1 MADQT
6 IEVRLI
12 LRDEL
17 SRQLAPINA
26 QIRQLSSQRVDTA
39 HSAFQ
44 RLAPVVRVVH
54 RELSTLSRLTL
65 GGLVGG
71 GIVAG
76 IQAAVRAM
84 QDMARQQ
91 IQLHYTAQQ
100 LGVSQKFI
108 ENYRDALTGLGE
120 APEAAAASIKQA
132 LSTLDE
138 FYVKG
143 EKSSLG
149 AFLEKSIAG
158 PEIARRLRTVIK
170 TQGEEAGLEFLI
182 SVGSKIKD
190 RRGQAEFFKQ
200 AGLPFSA
207 KDVAE
212 ILPLLGKRVQLST
225 EQMKAL
231 AIANMQYER
240 SSRNI
245 SLILGSELT
254 PAVTKVM
261 KALDDYLRSESGKK
275 FAKQIGDIAKQVSD
289 AISDWIAKGGLQN
302 ALDLLTT
309 SFKAA
314 DEVIT
319 AMGATWPGIIGSLA
333 LLKFAASLFNL
344 ANAIKTVLKILIPLM
359 PIILA
364 ARDVLRLLDKSP
376 EDIKKDIDEATEK
389 HKREGKP
396 TTIPDWLR
404 QNWDWLKE
412 QITPQDIPVPQPP
425 PQKQSGEGKPETEQ
439 ERRAA
444 QAADERE
451 RDALNRELKQLA
463 ESTGHLADYLQ
474 IGGPEGTGDGRSGY
488 QLGAG
493 DVDISG
499 LIAPRPSRDKYTPP
513 VLPAPATPIRKT
525 GSIFSGISEGLGFGS
540 WFGNLPGWRDR
551 ADKPG
556 SNALGVP
563 EREQGISLSN
573 KSTLGQYFYV
583 TDPATG
589 LTSVQRQTDLGPGIR
604 TGKLVDISAAMAE
617 RLGYTPRTFPTGKG
631 LWNIENTGFGTG
643 RSGFGGNA
651 WAGRSGGFD
660 EGGNPLLA
668 RPPASSFDE
677 AGFSPITRA
686 LAAQNAPVD
695 IPTSGFDEAGF
706 SPITRALAAQNA
718 SINGSATVDIDVGGL
733 GAGGRSSS
741 PLFKPQPLDGAVQ
754 MQNAQHVP
762 DDRLSFQ

>member
-6 IEVRLI
+6 IEIRLV

-26 QIRQLSSQRVDTA
+26 QLRHLANTRVDAA
-39 HSAFQ
+39 HAGFQ
-44 RLAPVVRVVH
+44 RLAPAVRVVH

-71 GIVAG
+71 GVVAG
-76 IQAAVRAM
+76 IAAAVRAM

-120 APEAAAASIKQA
+120 APEGALAAIKQA

-138 FYVKG
+138 FQVKG

-149 AFLEKSIAG
+149 KFLEESIGG
-158 PEIARRLRTVIK
+158 PAVAARLRQVIAK
-170 TQGEEAGLEFLI
+170 QGQEAGLEFLI
-182 SVGSKIKD
+182 SYSRGIKD
-190 RRGQAEFFKQ
+190 RRGQAEFLKQ
-200 AGLPFSA
+200 AGLPFAA

-231 AIANMQYER
+231 AIANMQYQR
-240 SSRNI
+240 SANNI
-245 SLILGSELT
+245 SLILSSALVPGL
-254 PAVTKVM
+254 TKVI
-261 KALDDYLRSESGKK
+261 KALSDYLQTESGKK
-275 FAKQIGDIAKQVSD
+275 FAAELKQWSDRVGEAIAK
-289 AISDWIAKGGLQN
+289 WIREGGLKKEIDGIKQ
-302 ALDLLTT
+302 AVGELT
-309 SFKAA
+309 AA
-314 DEVIT
+314 FDQANVVIT
-319 AMGATWPGIIGSLA
+319 AIGTEWKEFIEGVTQTPFVQWLTDVADA
-333 LLKFAASLFNL
+333 LG
-344 ANAIKTVLKILIPLM
+344 LIPSD
-359 PIILA
+359 A
-364 ARDVLRLLDKSP
+364 ANKVSLLERAAEAMKRLLGGQFTREQELTTHDPITGQPLFSP
-376 EDIKKDIDEATEK
+376 L
-389 HKREGKP
+389 
-396 TTIPDWLR
+396 IPSAP
-404 QNWDWLKE
+404 QGPI
-412 QITPQDIPVPQPP
+412 QPFTPRFVPQGVPRAQ
-425 PQKQSGEGKPETEQ
+425 PQRGEGKPETEQ

-474 IGGPEGTGDGRSGY
+474 IGGPEGTADGRSGF
-488 QLGAG
+488 QLGNVG
-493 DVDISG
+493 GVDIST
-499 LIAPRPSRDKYTPP
+499 LTAPKPSRDKYTPP

-540 WFGNLPGWRDR
+540 WFGNLPGWTDR

-556 SNALGVP
+556 SNALNVP

-583 TDPATG
+583 TDPNTG
-589 LTSVQRQTDLGPGIR
+589 LTSVQRQTDRGPGIR
-604 TGKLVDISAAMAE
+604 TGKLVDVSAAMAE
-617 RLGYTPRTFPTGKG
+617 RLGYTPKTFPTGKG

-643 RSGFGGNA
+643 RTGFGGNA

-660 EGGNPLLA
+660 ELGGVGA
-668 RPPASSFDE
+668 GAPPSSWDE
-677 AGFSPITRA
+677 AGFSSITNQI
-686 LAAQNAPVD
+686 AQANGGGGERTETNV
-695 IPTSGFDEAGF
+695 
-706 SPITRALAAQNA
+706 SPITQMLAGQDRPI
-718 SINGSATVDIDVGGL
+718 SGSATVDIDVGGL
-733 GAGGRSSS
+733 GGGERNLAT
-741 PLFKPQPLDGAVQ
+741 LFKPQPMDGAVQ
-754 MQNAQHVP
+754 MQNAHHVP
-762 DDRLSFQ
+762 DNRLSFQ